1 VGDDTMNRL
10 NAIFVLALAYLAVF
24 LQASCDVFRDLLG
37 AQVSLLP
44 ALMVYTSLSQ
54 GFPMVALL
62 AVCGG
67 LWCDSLSAN
76 PLGASV
82 LPLFLIGLAIFIKR
96 EVLLRQSATAQLILG
111 LGASALWPIGTLF
124 LLLTFGSAPLLGWRS
139 LWQWAVAT
147 VVGGALTPAC
157 FALFDRIRRAFDYP
171 AAMQPAFRP
180 DREIKRGRF

>member
-1 VGDDTMNRL
+1 MNRL
-10 NAIFVLALAYLAVF
+10 NAIFILAVAYVAVF

-44 ALMVYTSLSQ
+44 ALMVYASLTT
-54 GFPMVALL
+54 GFLTVALL

-67 LWCDSLSAN
+67 LWLDSLSAN

-82 LPLFLIGLAIFIKR
+82 LPLFLIGCAIFIKR
-96 EVLLRQSATAQLILG
+96 GILLRQSATAQLILG
-111 LGASALWPIGTLF
+111 LAASALWPVGTLF
-124 LLLTFGSAPLLGWRS
+124 LLLNSGSAPLLGWRS

-147 VVGGALTPAC
+147 ALGGALTPVC
-157 FALFDRIRRAFDYP
+157 FALFDRIHRAFAYP
-171 AAMQPAFRP
+171 PATQTAFRP